1 MCTFVRSPELFC
13 RLLCILE
20 TFRNQKVVGF
30 GFSEIVLE
38 ISGELFLQRA
48 GLERAAGPVVPPCP
62 CSGPQHR
69 RQPLAPAGRRTCHLC
84 TARRARAHLGR
95 RAGGQARAWP
105 RGAPGRAGRWDAR
118 GPVPAR
124 RGGGE
129 GRGGAGAPGTAARTV
144 PEPAGRERSR
154 RAGAAEL
161 GSPG

>member
-38 ISGELFLQRA
+38 ISGEQFLQRA
-48 GLERAAGPVVPPCP
+48 GLERAAGPVVPPC
-62 CSGPQHR
+62 SGPQHC

-84 TARRARAHLGR
+84 SARRARTWAGGLASRPGRGRAAHLG
-95 RAGGQARAWP
+95 
-105 RGAPGRAGRWDAR
+105 D
-118 GPVPAR
+118 VPAR